1 MTRSNF
7 LYIKYKNICILFEQ
21 FRHAMLKTLSSLLST
36 FFFFAVIALIVVITS
51 VWQISQELPE
61 YQQLADY
68 EPAVTTRLYAGDG
81 QLMMEYAAE
90 KRLFVPED
98 KIPTLVKNAFIAAE
112 DKTFYSHFGVDPIG
126 ILRAAFDNLKNIGRG
141 RRPAGASTITQQVAK
156 NFLLSSEV
164 SYKRKIKEA
173 LLAMRMEQ
181 AFSKQHILELYLN
194 EIYLGNRSYGVAAAA
209 LNYFGKSLDE
219 LTIEEAAYL
228 AALPKGPNNYNPKTK
243 YEAAIGRRNWVIDRM
258 VEEDFISSSDGEAA
272 KEKTLE
278 VVDRRGEFVWGAE
291 YFSEEVRRQVKSEFG
306 EDALYEGGLLIRTTL
321 DPKLQKIASTVFA
334 NEIRDYDLRHGWR
347 GPLANIPLDDSYVE
361 AMQQVALPAGY
372 ANGWIKAIVKSV
384 STVKANI
391 ETIDGQKG
399 IIPLARL
406 SWARKNLKNQGVS
419 NPPKSVADVLK
430 VGDVVMVEPVS
441 PSVIANKK
449 LPTDSYELRQ
459 VPDVEGALIAMDP
472 HTGKILAM
480 VGGYSFRKSQFNR
493 ATQAMRQTGSAFKPI
508 VYLAALDNGYSPTD
522 LILDAPFVL
531 DQGIGLPK
539 WKPVN
544 YSKKFYGLMTLRQG
558 IEKSRNLM
566 TVRLAQDV
574 GMDKVAEY
582 AKKMGVNPSLPHL
595 LSMSLGAG
603 ETKLINMASAYGIM
617 VNGGKKVEPYFIE
630 RIQDRNGKTIY
641 RHDRRPCENC
651 QAEKWQNQPLPELA
665 DNREQIVDP
674 LSAYQMVSILEGVA
688 QHGTGARLRRLQK
701 HLAGKTGTTN
711 KNQDSW
717 FVGFSP
723 DLVVATY
730 VGFDEPKSLGRYETG
745 AALALPIFHNF
756 MAEALKNQPDTPFRI
771 PAGIKLVRVNHDTG
785 KPAKPEDQSVI
796 LEALKPEFSFDNT
809 SQRVIGTPAND
820 NSSTEDNSPSFAVD
834 ADDEVQLGSEY

>member
-1 MTRSNF
+1 MF
-7 LYIKYKNICILFEQ
+7 
-21 FRHAMLKTLSSLLST
+21 KTLSSLLST
-36 FFFFAVIALIVVITS
+36 FFFFAVIALVLVITS
-51 VWQISQELPE
+51 VWQMSQELPD
-61 YQQLADY
+61 YLQLAKY
-68 EPAVTTRLYAGDG
+68 EPPVTTRLYAGDG
-81 QLMMEYAAE
+81 QLMMEYASE

-98 KIPTLVKNAFIAAE
+98 KIPPLVKNAFIAAE
-112 DKTFYSHFGVDPIG
+112 DKKFYSHFGVDFVG
-126 ILRAAFDNLKNIGRG
+126 IVRALIDNFKNIGSG

-173 LLAMRMEQ
+173 LLASRMEQ

-219 LTIEEAAYL
+219 LNLEEAAYL

-243 YEAAIGRRNWVIDRM
+243 YAAAVNRRNWVIDRM
-258 VEEDFISSSDGEAA
+258 VIDGYASEEEGEAA
-272 KEKTLE
+272 KAKPLE
-278 VVDRRGEFVWGAE
+278 VIERRGEFVQNAE
-291 YFSEEVRRQVKSEFG
+291 YFSEEVRRKVTGSFG

-321 DPKLQKIASTVFA
+321 DPRLQQIATKAFDE
-334 NEIRDYDLRHGWR
+334 EIRNYDIRHGWR
-347 GPLANIPLDDSYVE
+347 GPLTNIPLDDNYLDALKKVE
-361 AMQQVALPAGY
+361 IPAGRE
-372 ANGWIKAIVKSV
+372 NNW
-384 STVKANI
+384 VKAVVKEVSAGRAEI
-391 ETIDGQKG
+391 ETIDGDKG
-399 IIPLARL
+399 SVPLSLL
-406 SWARKNLKNQGVS
+406 SWARKTLKNQGVS
-419 NPPKSVADVLK
+419 NPPKSVKDVLAK
-430 VGDVVMVEPVS
+430 GDVVLVEKLG
-441 PSVIANKK
+441 AKTAAAKK
-449 LPTDSYELRQ
+449 LPADSYYLRQ
-459 VPDVEGALIAMDP
+459 VPNVEGGLVALDP

-493 ATQAMRQTGSAFKPI
+493 VTQAMRQTGSAFKPI
-508 VYLAALDNGYSPTD
+508 VYLTALDNGYSPTD

-531 DQGIGLPK
+531 DQGPGLPK

-582 AKKMGVNPSLPHL
+582 AKKMGVNDNLPHL

-617 VNGGKKVEPYFIE
+617 VNGGKKADPYLIE
-630 RIQDRNGKTIY
+630 RIQDRQGKTLY
-641 RHDRRPCENC
+641 RHDRRSCENC
-651 QAEKWQNQPLPELA
+651 KAEKWDNQPLPELP

-688 QHGTGARLRRLQK
+688 QHGTAARLRGLGK

-723 DLVVATY
+723 DLVVAVY
-730 VGFDEPKSLGRYETG
+730 VGFDEPRSLGRYETG
-745 AALALPIFHNF
+745 AASALPIFYNF
-756 MAEALKNQPDTPFRI
+756 MKEALANQPDIPFRI

-785 KPAKPEDQSVI
+785 RPAKPNDKSVI
-796 LEALKPEFSFDNT
+796 VEALKPEFSFDQKK
-809 SQRVIGTPAND
+809 QRVIGSAEEN
-820 NSSTEDNSPSFAVD
+820 TEAAAPSFEDDDGD
-834 ADDEVQLGSEY
+834 AVQLGSQY

>member
-1 MTRSNF
+1 MF
-7 LYIKYKNICILFEQ
+7 
-21 FRHAMLKTLSSLLST
+21 KTLSSLLST
-36 FFFFAVIALIVVITS
+36 FFFFAVIALVLVITS
-51 VWQISQELPE
+51 VWQMSQELPD
-61 YQQLADY
+61 YLQLAKY
-68 EPAVTTRLYAGDG
+68 EPPVTTRLYAGDG
-81 QLMMEYAAE
+81 QLMMEYASE

-98 KIPTLVKNAFIAAE
+98 KIPPLVKNAFIAAE
-112 DKTFYSHFGVDPIG
+112 DKKFYSHFGVDFVG
-126 ILRAAFDNLKNIGRG
+126 IVRALIDNFKNIGSG

-173 LLAMRMEQ
+173 LLASRMEQ

-219 LTIEEAAYL
+219 LNLEEAAYL

-243 YEAAIGRRNWVIDRM
+243 YAAAVNRRNWVIDRM
-258 VEEDFISSSDGEAA
+258 VIDGYASEEEGEAA
-272 KEKTLE
+272 KAKPLE
-278 VVDRRGEFVWGAE
+278 VIERRGEFVQNAE
-291 YFSEEVRRQVKSEFG
+291 YFSEEVRRKVTGSFG

-321 DPKLQKIASTVFA
+321 DPRLQQIATKAFDE
-334 NEIRDYDLRHGWR
+334 EIRNYDIRHGWR
-347 GPLANIPLDDSYVE
+347 GPLTNIPLDDNYLDALKKVE
-361 AMQQVALPAGY
+361 IPAGRE
-372 ANGWIKAIVKSV
+372 NNW
-384 STVKANI
+384 VKAVVKEVSAGRAEI
-391 ETIDGQKG
+391 ETIDGDKG
-399 IIPLARL
+399 SVPLSLL
-406 SWARKNLKNQGVS
+406 SWARKTLKNQGVS
-419 NPPKSVADVLK
+419 NPPKSVKDVLAK
-430 VGDVVMVEPVS
+430 GDVVLVEKLGAKTV
-441 PSVIANKK
+441 AAKK
-449 LPTDSYELRQ
+449 LPADSYYLRQ
-459 VPDVEGALIAMDP
+459 VPNVEGGLVALDP

-493 ATQAMRQTGSAFKPI
+493 VTQAMRQTGSAFKPI
-508 VYLAALDNGYSPTD
+508 VYLTALDNGYSPTD

-531 DQGIGLPK
+531 DQGPGLPK

-582 AKKMGVNPSLPHL
+582 AKKMGVNDNLPHL

-617 VNGGKKVEPYFIE
+617 VNGGKKADPYLIE
-630 RIQDRNGKTIY
+630 RIQDRQGKTLY
-641 RHDRRPCENC
+641 RHDRRSCENC
-651 QAEKWQNQPLPELA
+651 KAEKWDNQPLPELP

-688 QHGTGARLRRLQK
+688 QHGTAARLRGLGK

-723 DLVVATY
+723 DLVVAVY
-730 VGFDEPKSLGRYETG
+730 VGFDEPRSLGRYETG
-745 AALALPIFHNF
+745 AASALPIFYNF
-756 MAEALKNQPDTPFRI
+756 MKEALANQPDIPFRI

-785 KPAKPEDQSVI
+785 RPAKPNDKSVI
-796 LEALKPEFSFDNT
+796 VEALKPEFSFDQKK
-809 SQRVIGTPAND
+809 QRVIGSAEEN
-820 NSSTEDNSPSFAVD
+820 TEAAAPSFEDDDGD
-834 ADDEVQLGSEY
+834 AVQLGSQY